1 MPEAAGYI
9 PVPQNLPIQDK
20 FMPVIADVC
29 RYLKNEA
36 ADLVHSA
43 YVYGSI
49 STGLAI
55 PMVSDLDL
63 TLLLYAQA
71 TEADQKRLEHI
82 RQMIENCHSVVSKVD
97 FDIGTVDQITAP
109 LPDLAWRFWLKY
121 HCRCIYGEDLNLG
134 IPPFK
139 PSRLIALSVNGDF
152 RQVFER
158 YGEKITACTSA
169 TLSQRLRREAAR
181 KAIRSTNILRHETDM
196 DWPLTLDDYA
206 ERFQSLFPEKTAE
219 MQFFLKVAR
228 TPAPQVDDFARRL
241 LIFVDWMDATHKEL
255 SS

>member
-1 MPEAAGYI
+1 MSEAAGYI
-9 PVPQNLPIQDK
+9 PVPQNVPIQDE

-29 RYLKNEA
+29 RHLKNEA

-63 TLLLYAQA
+63 TLLLYAKA
-71 TEADQKRLEHI
+71 TEADQNRLEHI

-109 LPDLAWRFWLKY
+109 
-121 HCRCIYGEDLNLG
+121 
-134 IPPFK
+134 FK
-139 PSRLIALSVNGDF
+139 PSRVIALIVNGDF
-152 RQVFER
+152 RQVLER

-181 KAIRSTNILRHETDM
+181 KAIRSTNILRHETDV

-206 ERFQSLFPEKTAE
+206 ERFRSLFPEKKAE
-219 MQFFLKVAR
+219 MQFFLK
-228 TPAPQVDDFARRL
+228 
-241 LIFVDWMDATHKEL
+241 
-255 SS
+255 

>member
-1 MPEAAGYI
+1 MSEAAGYI
-9 PVPQNLPIQDK
+9 PVPQNVPIQDE

-29 RYLKNEA
+29 RHLKNEA

-63 TLLLYAQA
+63 TLLLYAKA
-71 TEADQKRLEHI
+71 TEADQNRLEHI

-109 LPDLAWRFWLKY
+109 
-121 HCRCIYGEDLNLG
+121 
-134 IPPFK
+134 FK
-139 PSRLIALSVNGDF
+139 PSRVIALIVNGDF
-152 RQVFER
+152 RQVLER

-181 KAIRSTNILRHETDM
+181 KAIRLTNILRHETDV

-206 ERFQSLFPEKTAE
+206 ERFRSLFPEKKAE
-219 MQFFLKVAR
+219 MQFFLKEAR
-228 TPAPQVDDFARRL
+228 TPAPQVDDFVRRL
-241 LIFVDWMDATHKEL
+241 LAFVDWMDAKHKEL
-255 SS
+255 SC